1 MKPQLNKINIT
12 KQDRFIYQ
20 NSQDKK
26 RNHLKPNI
34 LAVNSANE
42 FSKNHKIWNKNVVSQ
57 LYSKMAYE

>member
-26 RNHLKPNI
+26 RNHLKTNI
-34 LAVNSANE
+34 LAANSAN
-42 FSKNHKIWNKNVVSQ
+42 
-57 LYSKMAYE
+57 